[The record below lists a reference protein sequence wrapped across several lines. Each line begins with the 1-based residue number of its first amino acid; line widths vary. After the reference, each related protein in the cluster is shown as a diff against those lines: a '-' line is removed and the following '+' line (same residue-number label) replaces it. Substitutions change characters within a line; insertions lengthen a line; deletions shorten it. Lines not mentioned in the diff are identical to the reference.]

1 LTSRSTDAT
10 VAVIGRPNVGKSTLF
25 NRLIRKRRAITDPT
39 PGVTRDAVEATWTV
53 HGREIRLLDTGGY
66 TEGHERFDP
75 IVARRSLRAAFE
87 ADLLLL
93 VMDVTGVAPEDESY
107 MEQLA
112 PLRDRVVMVVNKV
125 DNEARELEAWNFY
138 RYGFDDLVPVSAEH
152 GRNIDGLVDVVLRR
166 LEELEAAGRESAAGR
181 EAAAPQAAAAGVE
194 SDAAGARIRVAVLGQ
209 PNTGKSTLVNA
220 LTGSD
225 TSLVSD
231 IPGTTRDVV
240 EGRFE
245 YRGVGYEVL
254 DTAGIRRKQSV
265 TENVEYYSVNRAIG
279 SIAEAD
285 VVLLLVDA
293 EKGLSE
299 QDKKISRLV
308 VERGRGLVL
317 VLNKWDLMEGIT
329 NAFNAVSDRIR
340 FVFPVLSFAP
350 IVAVS
355 ATAETGFNR
364 LLDTVYRVNRQLH
377 QRVGTGEL
385 NRALEDWAEM
395 TPPPY
400 VRGKRVKLHYM
411 TQVSAHPVVF
421 VLFVSR
427 SRGFPNSYQGYIVN
441 RIREEFGFGDV
452 PVKLELRESR
462 GSKSS

>member
-1 LTSRSTDAT
+1 
-10 VAVIGRPNVGKSTLF
+10 
-25 NRLIRKRRAITDPT
+25 LIRKRRAITDPT
-39 PGVTRDAVEATWTV
+39 PGVTRDAVEATWSV
-53 HGREIRLLDTGGY
+53 EGHRVRLLDTGGY
-66 TEGHERFDP
+66 TEGSERFDP
-75 IVARRSLRAAFE
+75 IVARKSLEAAFS

-93 VMDVTGVAPEDESY
+93 VMDVTTVAPEDESY

-112 PLRDRVVMVVNKV
+112 PVRDRVVLVVNKV
-125 DNEARELEAWNFY
+125 DNEAREHEAWNFY
-138 RYGFDDLVPVSAEH
+138 QYGFADVVPVSAEH
-152 GRNIDGLVDVVLRR
+152 GRNMDALVDVVLRR
-166 LEELEAAGRESAAGR
+166 LADG
-181 EAAAPQAAAAGVE
+181 AAARAQTATAEEGPEDGGPGAG
-194 SDAAGARIRVAVLGQ
+194 DGDRDGTARIRVAVLGQ

-225 TSLVSD
+225 TSLVSE

-240 EGRFE
+240 EGRFT
-245 YRGVGYEVL
+245 YRGVGYELL

-279 SIAEAD
+279 SIADAD

-299 QDKKISRLV
+299 QDKKIARLI

-317 VLNKWDLMEGIT
+317 VLNKWDLMKEIT

-350 IVAVS
+350 IVPVS
-355 ATAETGFNR
+355 ATQKSGFNK
-364 LLDTVYRVNRQLH
+364 LLDTVYRVNRQL
-377 QRVGTGEL
+377 QRRIGTGEL
-385 NRALEDWAEM
+385 NRALADWTDM

-400 VRGKRVKLHYM
+400 VRGKRVKLQYI

-427 SRGFPNSYQGYIVN
+427 ARGFPNSYEGYIVN
-441 RIREEFGFGDV
+441 RIREDFGFGDV

-462 GSKSS
+462 TTKAP